1 MKILNY
7 IFASF
12 DNSKEGASA
21 RKLTAFAL
29 MFCVAY
35 LHYKFVDLATAV
47 SFLIVDLCGV
57 FLLLGIITAEQ
68 VIKLKNGEKINGTE
82 TN

>member
-1 MKILNY
+1 MKKIFDY
-7 IFASF
+7 IGASF

-29 MFCVAY
+29 MICVAY
-35 LHYKFVDLATAV
+35 LHYKFVDITTSV

-57 FLLLGIITAEQ
+57 FMLLGIITAEQ
-68 VIKLKNGEKINGTE
+68 VIKLKNGTNNNEK
-82 TN
+82 